1 MSKMFD
7 KIQNSWDIITQKM
20 LEDNEEISPTFFEA
34 FIKNPIHLLKYEK
47 DTLYLEVPEEGYIK
61 ILTKRFIPDF
71 LKISIAEV
79 LDIPLNSFNVEFISR
94 NNPILNKQNVSNEIL
109 EKRLKQLKIIPQNT
123 FDNFIEG
130 ESNNLAFAT
139 SKAIAEKPGEIYN
152 PLVIYGNTGLG
163 KTHLLHAITH
173 YCIKNDENFSII
185 YISCQDFTTEY
196 IQATKNNSIDDF
208 KEKYKNIDALIIDDI
223 QFISGKDGTQNI
235 LFDVFNSLYDNKK
248 QIILSSDRP
257 IKELDKLQDRIK
269 SRFSWGISCD
279 VKPPD
284 YETRVAILRKKVE
297 VFKPEFL
304 IDDDIIRYIAQN
316 VKNNIRDLEGC
327 LNKVIAK
334 SRLDKKPITLSMA
347 KDLLTDYAQEEN
359 KKIIPE
365 RIIDIVSE
373 YLGVDKMDICGKKK
387 TQEFVYARNLCIYL
401 CRDLIKDITQ
411 EKIGEYLGGRDHST
425 ILHGYNKIDK
435 ELKTNKHTKENI
447 EELKK
452 RLFII

>member
-7 KIQNSWDIITQKM
+7 KIKNSWEEITQKM
-20 LEDNEEISPTFFEA
+20 LNDNEEISPTFFEA
-34 FIKNPIHLLKYEK
+34 FIKNPINLLKYEK

-61 ILTKRFIPDF
+61 ILKKRYIPDF

-79 LDIPLNSFNVEFISR
+79 LDIPLSSFNIEFITR
-94 NNPILNKQNVSNEIL
+94 NNPILNKQNISNEIL
-109 EKRLKQLKIIPQNT
+109 EKRLKQLKINPLYT
-123 FDNFIEG
+123 FENFVES

-139 SKAIAEKPGEIYN
+139 SKAIAEKPGELYN
-152 PLVIYGNTGLG
+152 PLIIYGDTGLG

-173 YCIKNDENFSII
+173 FFIKNNENFAVI

-196 IQATKNNSIDDF
+196 IQSTKNNCIDDF
-208 KEKYKNIDALIIDDI
+208 KYKYKNIDALIIDDI
-223 QFISGKDGTQNI
+223 QFISGKNETQNI
-235 LFDVFNSLYDNKK
+235 LFDIFNELYGNNK

-257 IKELDKLQDRIK
+257 VNEIDKLQDRIK

-284 YETRVAILRKKVE
+284 YETRIAILRKKVE
-297 VFKPEFL
+297 VYKPEFS
-304 IDDDIIRYIAQN
+304 IDDEILRYIAQN
-316 VKNNIRDLEGC
+316 VKTNIRALEGC
-327 LNKVIAK
+327 LNKIIAK
-334 SRLDKKPITLSMA
+334 SRLDKKPITLAVA

-359 KKIIPE
+359 KKITPE
-365 RIIDIVSE
+365 RIIDTVSE
-373 YLGVDKMDICGKKK
+373 YLGVDKNDICGKKK

-401 CRDLIKDITQ
+401 CRDLIQDITQ

-435 ELKTNKHTKENI
+435 DMKINKHTKENI

-452 RLFII
+452 RLFIN